1 MESTRNMSRFGS
13 VIGSPAIFG
22 RFDLDFESIGVLIR
36 LTVAAVAHR
45 QARHEQDS
53 PSAMKSPV
61 DAGDF

>member
-1 MESTRNMSRFGS
+1 
-13 VIGSPAIFG
+13 
-22 RFDLDFESIGVLIR
+22 LDFESIDVRIR

-45 QARHEQDS
+45 QAKHEQDS